1 MLDQTPRAVGFFSGS
16 IPVGVAFDANGLGF
30 LCVLLAVDM
39 KLKLVLPEVV
49 YQRGSLVLQYL
60 MGAMARSIVGI

>member
-1 MLDQTPRAVGFFSGS
+1 
-16 IPVGVAFDANGLGF
+16 
-30 LCVLLAVDM
+30 VLLAVDM